1 MMRKAA
7 AFIASMM
14 VCLISAPSQAAE
26 ISCSNLYSGEK
37 SYACWEPRRLPTAYV
52 PWLGGFLNGQISKG
66 DYDKVVM
73 FIRAN
78 HPFVRHFNLV
88 SPGGNVDEALKIGRL
103 FRKYL
108 IATVAPSNER
118 V

>member
-37 SYACWEPRRLPTAYV
+37 SYASWEPRRLPTAYV
-52 PWLGGFLNGQISKG
+52 TCLGGFLNGQISKG

-73 FIRAN
+73 FRRAN
-78 HPFVRHFNLV
+78 HPLFRHFNLV
-88 SPGGNVDEALKIGRL
+88 SQGGNFYHALKL
-103 FRKYL
+103 
-108 IATVAPSNER
+108 
-118 V
+118 